1 MDDPTR
7 VSATDLLSDFG
18 TLAER
23 ALTAPITIT
32 RDGEDRLVLLSAEEY
47 ARLRRQDRRVVA
59 ADDLPDAV
67 LDRIDRTEMDG
78 RHAPL
83 DALIPAW
90 RP

>member
-7 VSATDLLSDFG
+7 VSASDLLDDFG
-18 TLAER
+18 AFADR

-32 RDGEDRLVLLSAEEY
+32 RDGADRLVLLSAEEY
-47 ARLRRQDRRVVA
+47 ARLLRQDRRVVA
-59 ADDLPDAV
+59 SADLPDAV
-67 LDRIDRTEMDG
+67 LDRIERTEMDG
-78 RHAPL
+78 RHASL